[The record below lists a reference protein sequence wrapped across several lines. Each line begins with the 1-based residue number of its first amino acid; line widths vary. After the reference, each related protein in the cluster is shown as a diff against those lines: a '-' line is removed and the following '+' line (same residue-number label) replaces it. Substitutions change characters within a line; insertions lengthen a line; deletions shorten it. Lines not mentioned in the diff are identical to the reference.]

1 MTRRLVVSESRPA
14 VVVGVDG
21 SLSSRD
27 ALRWAVRQAALLGG
41 EVHAVTAWRSQAPY
55 GHAPVDSDV
64 DFATQAGKMLE
75 EVVAETLRQREP
87 AKVAELV
94 GKQLAEVVAETL
106 GATPPV
112 PVLERVVEGHP
123 AEVLVEASREAEL
136 LVVGSHGHGAFT
148 GMLLGSVS
156 QHSVQ
161 HATCPVVVIRG
172 ESPSDTSGRRSRG

>member
-1 MTRRLVVSESRPA
+1 MTRRLVVSESRP
-14 VVVGVDG
+14 VVVAGVDG

-27 ALRWAVRQAALLGG
+27 ALRWAVRQAGLLDG
-41 EVHAVTAWRSQAPY
+41 EVHAVTAWRLPTTYGYAPDY
-55 GHAPVDSDV
+55 SDA
-64 DFATQAGKMLE
+64 DFATQAGKTVE

-161 HATCPVVVIRG
+161 HATCPVVVIRHA
-172 ESPSDTSGRRSRG
+172 S